1 MKKKTREII
10 FSQVWKKIPRVKKS
24 HGSKKI
30 LMREKISQ
38 VKKILGFKNSPEYE
52 KKISEVKNTLGSKI
66 FWKKYFF
73 GIWKKSLASLKN
85 FLASLKNGQSSYL
98 GEGECCLQF

>member
-1 MKKKTREII
+1 
-10 FSQVWKKIPRVKKS
+10 
-24 HGSKKI
+24 
-30 LMREKISQ
+30 MREKISQ

-52 KKISEVKNTLGSKI
+52 KNISEVKNTLGSKI

-85 FLASLKNGQSSYL
+85 FLASLKKWTVILFGGRGVLPSIL
-98 GEGECCLQF
+98 GHHETTYR

>member
-1 MKKKTREII
+1 
-10 FSQVWKKIPRVKKS
+10 
-24 HGSKKI
+24 
-30 LMREKISQ
+30 MREKISQ

-73 GIWKKSLASLKN
+73 VIWKKSLASLKN
-85 FLASLKNGQSSYL
+85 FLASHPIWGKGSAAFN
-98 GEGECCLQF
+98 FRTP